1 MPKSELYD
9 WVPEKGSR
17 APDTDRDLWRDD
29 QGRTMFEYGRVDR
42 LELEFNNTCFLYC
55 GGCGRTYNPK
65 IEEAGKQIMALEDIK
80 RFFPPEFCKQLRW
93 FLSCG
98 NYGEPAAHPDALD
111 ILRWF
116 RDNGTKN
123 VSFSSN
129 GSSRDPAFW
138 KEAAEIINGPG
149 GSRGNIKNYYGG
161 RVTFSID
168 GLEDTNHLYRIG
180 AKWDKLMANT
190 EAFINA
196 GGRARWQFI
205 TVSYT
210 HLTLPTK

>member
-1 MPKSELYD
+1 MQPDELYD
-9 WVPEKGSR
+9 WVPDKGVR
-17 APDTDRDLWRDD
+17 APNHKDIQLWRDEK
-29 QGRTMFEYGRVDR
+29 GRTMFEYDRVDR

-55 GGCGRTYNPK
+55 GGCGRTFNPK
-65 IEEAGKQIMALEDIK
+65 IEAAGKRIISLEDVK

-98 NYGEPAAHPDALD
+98 NYGEPAAHPQALD

-138 KEAAEIINGPG
+138 KEAAEIIR
-149 GSRGNIKNYYGG
+149 S
-161 RVTFSID
+161 F
-168 GLEDTNHLYRIG
+168 L
-180 AKWDKLMANT
+180 
-190 EAFINA
+190 FI
-196 GGRARWQFI
+196 
-205 TVSYT
+205 S
-210 HLTLPTK
+210 L